1 MISFFNENDHKQI
14 SYIVVFPKKF
24 LLGDVQANKC
34 NIGKEKKRLKKR
46 KERRKFSSC
55 FQLFK
60 PVQRHQNLLQILRK
74 KVKYKSQFKMFQDK
88 DIQY

>member
-1 MISFFNENDHKQI
+1 M
-14 SYIVVFPKKF
+14 
-24 LLGDVQANKC
+24 GDVQANKC
-34 NIGKEKKRLKKR
+34 KNAGEKR

-60 PVQRHQNLLQILRK
+60 PVQRHQNLPRILWK
-74 KVKYKSQFKMFQDK
+74 KVKYKSEFKMFQDK

>member
-14 SYIVVFPKKF
+14 SYILALPKKF